1 MPRRPEKKPYRRPVY
16 ETVLARAHEPRRFIQ
31 VLAGPRQVGKT
42 TLARQVM
49 DAVGVPA
56 HFASADDP
64 ALRAHAWLETQWEIG
79 RLRARNGGRAGGL
92 LVMDEIQKIPA
103 WSESVKRLWDEDTAD
118 GLELRVMLL
127 GSAPLLV
134 QKGLT
139 ESLAGRFE
147 LIRVSH
153 WSFPE
158 MRDAFGWTLDQYLYF
173 GGYPG
178 AADLIADEDRWSR
191 YLLDSLVETT
201 LARDLLLLTR
211 VDKPALL
218 RQLFRLGCEHSAEVV
233 PYSRMLGRLTDAGNT
248 TTLSH
253 YIELLAGSGMLTGL
267 PKYDGTDAAARR
279 RASSPKLL
287 ALNTAL
293 MTAGSGRSFE
303 AARADAEFWGRLVE
317 TAVGAHLANGPAPGR
332 VGYWRQASREVDF
345 VVAPHEPGGR
355 PLAIEVTSGRG
366 RDSQSGLAAFER
378 VNPGARRLQVGGR
391 GMGLEEFL
399 SEPAASW
406 VG

>member
-1 MPRRPEKKPYRRPVY
+1 MS
-16 ETVLARAHEPRRFIQ
+16 
-31 VLAGPRQVGKT
+31 AGPV
-42 TLARQVM
+42 
-49 DAVGVPA
+49 
-56 HFASADDP
+56 
-64 ALRAHAWLETQWEIG
+64 
-79 RLRARNGGRAGGL
+79 
-92 LVMDEIQKIPA
+92 
-103 WSESVKRLWDEDTAD
+103 
-118 GLELRVMLL
+118 
-127 GSAPLLV
+127 
-134 QKGLT
+134 
-139 ESLAGRFE
+139 
-147 LIRVSH
+147 
-153 WSFPE
+153 
-158 MRDAFGWTLDQYLYF
+158 
-173 GGYPG
+173 G
-178 AADLIADEDRWSR
+178 AAR
-191 YLLDSLVETT
+191 
-201 LARDLLLLTR
+201 
-211 VDKPALL
+211 P
-218 RQLFRLGCEHSAEVV
+218 
-233 PYSRMLGRLTDAGNT
+233 
-248 TTLSH
+248 
-253 YIELLAGSGMLTGL
+253 
-267 PKYDGTDAAARR
+267 